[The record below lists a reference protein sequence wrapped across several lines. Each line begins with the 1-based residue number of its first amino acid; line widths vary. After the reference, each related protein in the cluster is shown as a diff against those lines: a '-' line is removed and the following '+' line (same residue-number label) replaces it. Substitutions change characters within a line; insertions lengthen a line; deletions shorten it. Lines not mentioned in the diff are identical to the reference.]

1 MALTGSQPT
10 PATYSTVTCNLG
22 GVGGTVV
29 PAGSQ
34 AQTSA
39 GAIFQSTT
47 IATLPATGVI
57 AVPFQSIVTGPI
69 AAAASTLNQ
78 IVGGVLG
85 WESVTNPAD
94 AILGSATQSDA
105 GARTARNNTLAL
117 QGQSLA
123 LAILSGLLDPLTTP
137 GVTSAKYYE
146 NVTNSPITYQTVTL
160 VPHSIYVCVNG
171 GTDLAVATTLLS
183 KKSGGCAWNGGTS
196 VNVTDPASGQV
207 YPVLFDRPTPVPI
220 LAQVTVRQG
229 QFPGNVVASVTQ
241 AILDYAMGSI
251 NGDPG
256 FVVGQNVSPFE
267 LAGAINIEYPELY
280 VQNLLISL
288 ASLVNYQPDEITIN
302 INQIATIVAAS
313 ITVIVL

>member
-1 MALTGSQPT
+1 
-10 PATYSTVTCNLG
+10 
-22 GVGGTVV
+22 
-29 PAGSQ
+29 
-34 AQTSA
+34 
-39 GAIFQSTT
+39 
-47 IATLPATGVI
+47 
-57 AVPFQSIVTGPI
+57 
-69 AAAASTLNQ
+69 
-78 IVGGVLG
+78 
-85 WESVTNPAD
+85 
-94 AILGSATQSDA
+94 
-105 GARTARNNTLAL
+105 
-117 QGQSLA
+117 
-123 LAILSGLLDPLTTP
+123 
-137 GVTSAKYYE
+137 
-146 NVTNSPITYQTVTL
+146 
-160 VPHSIYVCVNG
+160 
-171 GTDLAVATTLLS
+171 
-183 KKSGGCAWNGGTS
+183 